1 MKPEQILFYS
11 DNCFGTA
18 DAISYKNNFLRIHDL
33 KTGVTPAHLEQLQIY
48 AALFCL
54 DYKYQPEKLDM
65 ELRIYQND
73 DINMV
78 NTEEAPELRNDIRF
92 IMDKIIEFDKL
103 LNKVKEK

>member
-1 MKPEQILFYS
+1 
-11 DNCFGTA
+11 
-18 DAISYKNNFLRIHDL
+18 
-33 KTGVTPAHLEQLQIY
+33 
-48 AALFCL
+48 
-54 DYKYQPEKLDM
+54 LDM